1 MKVYII
7 LAVLF
12 AMLIGT
18 GLAENVKTGDVKA
31 FQKALEKDG
40 FTVQQG
46 RIGYLD
52 IIKLYDLGVLPSAY
66 GNNPSHKIFVIFCST
81 GTWP

>member
-18 GLAENVKTGDVKA
+18 GIAENVKTGDVKA
-31 FQKALEKDG
+31 FQKALERDG
-40 FTVQQG
+40 FTVQKG
-46 RIGYLD
+46 G
-52 IIKLYDLGVLPSAY
+52 LGFFDT
-66 GNNPSHKIFVIFCST
+66 I
-81 GTWP
+81 

>member
-12 AMLIGT
+12 TMLIGT
-18 GLAENVKTGDVKA
+18 GLAENMRSCDVKA

-40 FTVQQG
+40 FTVQEG
-46 RIGYLD
+46 KLGYLD
-52 IIKLYDLGVLPSAY
+52 R
-66 GNNPSHKIFVIFCST
+66 
-81 GTWP
+81 

>member
-1 MKVYII
+1 MKLYII

-12 AMLIGT
+12 ATLIGP
-18 GLAENVKTGDVKA
+18 GLALNATTGDVKA

-46 RIGYLD
+46 RI
-52 IIKLYDLGVLPSAY
+52 V
-66 GNNPSHKIFVIFCST
+66 V
-81 GTWP
+81 